1 MFNGTV
7 KCSFS
12 LSFSLSLPFPYSL
25 DLFLDLFFCSLSSIL
40 AEADAFRPFPILWP
54 IHKDL
59 NSTLVLGL
67 SCPSSAKWTAIWKIA
82 ESLLWLDPL
91 RDPILFDTMPSRFR
105 RCPLRRWTSSC
116 RLASFEIPN
125 LFLNRIFRYE
135 MIIIADSRMF
145 VDERRRR
152 RRRKKNF
159 RRDHLLTRWCIF
171 HGDQAW
177 LMTSRHV
184 FDR

>member
-1 MFNGTV
+1 MQL
-7 KCSFS
+7 FS
-12 LSFSLSLPFPYSL
+12 LFLSLSLSL

-125 LFLNRIFRYE
+125 LFLNRIFRYVRDDYNRGFE
-135 MIIIADSRMF
+135 NVHRWTSSKKKKEEKFSKRSPSHTVVYF
-145 VDERRRR
+145 PRWPSVVD
-152 RRRKKNF
+152 
-159 RRDHLLTRWCIF
+159 DLASCLW
-171 HGDQAW
+171 
-177 LMTSRHV
+177 
-184 FDR
+184 